1 MAISSERLTYL
12 IHRYSADECTIPEL
26 QELLKGIEESEGDDA
41 LNSALQAEWD
51 SQSDLEVP
59 PVIDKESIYAQIIRS
74 ASIGKSSRIFP
85 RWTRVAAAAS
95 FIILMGG
102 AALLYRTHP
111 PHPTTATVQPLKVRD
126 VAPGGNKAMLTLAN
140 GSRIVLDSVRNGDLP
155 PQGSSRL
162 YKADDGKLVYQT
174 RTGDNKEATAG
185 ANVSGIAAKAVT
197 FNTIATPI
205 GGQYQVTLADG
216 TKVWLNAL
224 SSLRFPTA
232 FKGKDRAVELSG
244 EAYFEVAA
252 QQSPFKVHIVTPGK
266 RPMEIDVLGTH
277 FDVDAYGDDPLVTTT
292 LLEGRVK
299 IIAGNKDMILAPG
312 QQGRLDQTGGL
323 RLETDADAEEAI
335 AWKNGYFQFT
345 DAEIPTVMRQISRWY
360 GIQVEYEGSMPDR
373 QFGGQMQR
381 SAYLSKV
388 LQVLAESGVHF
399 KIEGNKVVISQ

>member
-12 IHRYSADECTIPEL
+12 IKRYSADECTIPEL
-26 QELLKGIEESEGDDA
+26 KELLKGIDESEGDDD
-41 LNSALQAEWD
+41 LNSALRAEWD

-74 ASIGKSSRIFP
+74 TSIGKSRRMFP

-95 FIILMGG
+95 LIIVMAGV
-102 AALLYRTHP
+102 ALIYRTHP
-111 PHPTTATVQPLKVRD
+111 SHPTNATVQPMKVQD

-140 GSRIVLDSVRNGDLP
+140 GSRIILDSVRNGDLP
-155 PQGSSRL
+155 PQGNSRL
-162 YKADDGKLVYQT
+162 YKADDGKLVYQI
-174 RTGDNKEATAG
+174 RTGGNKEATTG
-185 ANVSGIAAKAVT
+185 ANVSGIAAKALT

-232 FKGKDRAVELSG
+232 FEGNERAVELSG
-244 EAYFEVAA
+244 EAYFEVAV
-252 QQSPFKVHIVTPGK
+252 QQRPFKVHIVTPGK
-266 RPMEIDVLGTH
+266 RAMEIEVLGTH
-277 FDVDAYGDDPLVTTT
+277 FDVDAYADDPLVTTT

-299 IIAGNKDMILAPG
+299 ITAGNKNMILAPG

-323 RLETDADAEEAI
+323 QLETSADVEEAI
-335 AWKNGYFQFT
+335 AWKNGYFQFA
-345 DAEIPTVMRQISRWY
+345 DADIRTVMRQVSRWY
-360 GIQVEYEGSMPDR
+360 GIQVEYNGSMPER